1 MAICKSCGAKL
12 KPNERFCLECG
23 TEVDEI
29 VTENEENSKPEN
41 NGKTSQPDNNNNM
54 AINIVKPKDIS
65 VLKKNVPPP
74 PKKIS
79 PKAAAPAPV
88 QDNNSELHT
97 EQPKPAPASY
107 KREVPD
113 IELPEDNRY
122 FAPTYVEG
130 ELPPVA
136 HYMHE
141 KRQDDFAK
149 DFYSDSSVTKKGVRN
164 ADVVNY
170 YAEQKKQEQKAQRR
184 ESIKNRTLY
193 LLVSLLLL
201 LAIAFCF
208 YRFGLLSWLLK

>member
-12 KPNERFCLECG
+12 KPNEKFCLECG

-29 VTENEENSKPEN
+29 VTEDEESPKPESKP
-41 NGKTSQPDNNNNM
+41 SCQDNNNGGM

-79 PKAAAPAPV
+79 QRPAAPAPV
-88 QDNNSELHT
+88 QKSSEPQT
-97 EQPKPAPASY
+97 EQLRSAPVSY

-130 ELPPVA
+130 EPPPVA
-136 HYMHE
+136 HYMQN
-141 KRQDDFAK
+141 KREDDFTK
-149 DFYSDSSVTKKGVRN
+149 GFYSDSSVNKKGVQGSDAASR
-164 ADVVNY
+164 
-170 YAEQKKQEQKAQRR
+170 YAEQKKKEQKEIRKER
-184 ESIKNRTLY
+184 IKNRTLY
-193 LLVSLLLL
+193 FLTVLLLL
-201 LAIAFCF
+201 IVIAYCF
-208 YRFGLLSWLLK
+208 YRFGLLSRLLNM

>member
-12 KPNERFCLECG
+12 KPNEKFCLECG

-29 VTENEENSKPEN
+29 VTEEEEHSKSESKP
-41 NGKTSQPDNNNNM
+41 SRQDNNNGGM

-88 QDNNSELHT
+88 QNNNSERHT

-130 ELPPVA
+130 EPPPVA
-136 HYMHE
+136 HYMQE

-149 DFYSDSSVTKKGVRN
+149 DFYSDSSVTKKVNPN

-170 YAEQKKQEQKAQRR
+170 YAEQKKLEQKAQRR

-193 LLVSLLLL
+193 LLVSLLLF

-208 YRFGLLSWLLK
+208 YRFGLLSWLLD